1 MQKASFLR
9 FFSERLQVRSLN
21 VAPNLLAHRWRT
33 GPEILRVRWN
43 FPEGNPA
50 YWSLGGWWFLDKPQ
64 LVNRRKENCKRH
76 QESAWSLI
84 QFLYLA
90 FLHVIF
96 MRELLGLSRNACNSQ
111 YYSEITLMEET
122 PANQL
127 RLVVDPSLVISPH
140 LKKYARQIGSF
151 PQTKG
156 ENKTYSWNQN
166 TQKSHCEPRVFTR
179 SATNP
184 RVPWPVVLGVNR
196 WCWRR
201 CNCSSGL
208 GWNSIIGNVAEGPGA
223 MFLEN
228 DDNTTPGWWF

>member
-1 MQKASFLR
+1 MISHSVF
-9 FFSERLQVRSLN
+9 V
-21 VAPNLLAHRWRT
+21 PC
-33 GPEILRVRWN
+33 
-43 FPEGNPA
+43 FP
-50 YWSLGGWWFLDKPQ
+50 
-64 LVNRRKENCKRH
+64 
-76 QESAWSLI
+76 
-84 QFLYLA
+84 
-90 FLHVIF
+90 
-96 MRELLGLSRNACNSQ
+96 ACNFYERTTWIIPECMQ
-111 YYSEITLMEET
+111 LPILQWNNVNGRT

-166 TQKSHCEPRVFTR
+166 AQKSHCEPRVFTR